1 MMPEKMNIQA
11 VARLTG
17 LNEHTIRAWEKRYQA
32 ITPERADS
40 GRRTYSLVET
50 QRLQLLASL
59 VRRGH
64 SIGTIASLSN
74 EELRNL
80 LQSLQPESPQQSQQK
95 LRAPGGIDPATQAII
110 TSLHRFELDAMV
122 PQLAK
127 AALRLDIRSFVYGVA
142 LPLMR
147 EVGLQVD
154 SGKLLI
160 AQEHALS
167 IMLRDQLGQMLK
179 LLNSDNQ
186 EGRRIALATPG
197 GDIHEFGI
205 ILSGILA
212 AENGWS
218 VQYLGPNLPPE
229 ELAQACRKLAVE
241 VALLGT
247 TPIPTEEL
255 KMPWSDYLRTLD
267 AQLPSTVSLWIGGGA
282 AIGGPIPRLKLRRGT
297 EWIASLE
304 TLESLLI
311 RKGGRP

>member
-1 MMPEKMNIQA
+1 MAEKMNIQA
-11 VARLTG
+11 VARLAG
-17 LNEHTIRAWEKRYQA
+17 LNEHTIRAWEKRYRA
-32 ITPERADS
+32 ITPERGDS
-40 GRRTYSLVET
+40 GRRTYSLAET

-74 EELRNL
+74 AELQHL
-80 LQSLQPESPQQSQQK
+80 LESLRPEPAASPREP
-95 LRAPGGIDPATQAII
+95 LRAAPGIVPTTQAII
-110 TSLHRFELDAMV
+110 ASLHRFDLDAMV

-127 AALRLDIRSFVYGVA
+127 AALRFDIRSFVYGVA

-186 EGRRIALATPG
+186 DGRRIALATPG

-229 ELAQACRKLAVE
+229 ELAQAGRKLAVE
-241 VALLGT
+241 VVLLGT
-247 TPIPTEEL
+247 APVPTEEL
-255 KMPWSDYLRTLD
+255 KMPWNEYLRTLD
-267 AQLPSTVSLWIGGGA
+267 EQLPGEVALWIGGA
-282 AIGGPIPRLKLRRGT
+282 AAVGGPIPRLKLRRGT
-297 EWIASLE
+297 QWIASLE
-304 TLESLLI
+304 SLESLLT
-311 RKGGRP
+311 RKGGRS